1 MSSEKETE
9 SDLQKTMKEVG
20 PYLGL
25 GFQLAATIVVLLF
38 IGVWLDNQF
47 GYDYT
52 FTLILGFIGMAA
64 GMYNLI
70 KTATSVEKKNKGDEK
85 K

>member
-25 GFQLAATIVVLLF
+25 GFQLAATIVVMLF

-47 GYDYT
+47 GYNYT
-52 FTLILGFIGMAA
+52 FTLIFGFIGMAA

-70 KTATSVEKKNKGDEK
+70 KTATGVEKKNKGDEK